1 MRLPVRFLLVPLVAA
16 SLAMPGLT
24 APSAAA
30 ERKPDATIKTRTID
44 AGFSVDPALKLYPDL
59 YRRLL
64 ADGKRE
70 LEKWH
75 VAADKDFRENPDM
88 FKNGRSYEFGRAYD
102 QRSAI
107 QGYVSVVFTDY
118 SYSGGAHP
126 NHFTDTL
133 LWDAHA
139 HKFINIHPFFKE
151 TRTDGP
157 ALRTLAKAI
166 RDAVVAD
173 KKKRGMSAEEAND
186 PSWVGSIKPALA
198 KLGAIALAPSTEADK
213 SCGFIVYFPPYA
225 VGSYAEGDYIEFVP
239 WTAFKAH
246 LSPDGARLFGGT
258 RPAEDAK
265 RD

>member
-1 MRLPVRFLLVPLVAA
+1 VNRTLGTYIAA
-16 SLAMPGLT
+16 LAIALLT
-24 APSAAA
+24 ATPAAA
-30 ERKPDATIKTRTID
+30 APKQKPDVAINTRTIE
-44 AGFSVDPALKLYPDL
+44 ANVTIDPALKAHPDL

-64 ADGKRE
+64 AEGKRE

-75 VAADKDFRENPDM
+75 AAADKDFRENPDM
-88 FKNGRSYEFGRAYD
+88 FKDGRSYEFGRAYD

-107 QGYVSVVFTDY
+107 QGYVSITRNDY

-151 TRTDGP
+151 TSANGP

-173 KKKRGMSAEEAND
+173 KKRRGMSAKDAND
-186 PSWVGSIKPALA
+186 PTWIGGIKPALTN
-198 KLGAIALAPSTEADK
+198 LGAIALAPSTEPGK
-213 SCGFIVYFPPYA
+213 SSGLIVYFPPYA
-225 VGSYAEGDYIEFVP
+225 VGSYVEGDYIEFVP
-239 WTAFKAH
+239 WTAFKTHRSAA
-246 LSPDGARLFGGT
+246 GERLFGGK
-258 RPAEDAK
+258 RPPDDAK
-265 RD
+265 RHGE